1 MKKSEL
7 REIIREEISKV
18 INEGTELKASQV
30 LKLINASKDFN
41 DIENTMYVK
50 GNNLIVIDSFY
61 YGEQRAK
68 ESLIN
73 DWSPGGTY
81 YKYLT
86 STHNIQPTV
95 VRSFSEF
102 KATGRH
108 KKLSTDGIVGVE
120 LSFEKFNQ

>member
-7 REIIREEISKV
+7 QKIIREEVENVLK
-18 INEGTELKASQV
+18 EGTALKASQV
-30 LKLINASKDFN
+30 LKLIKTSGDFN
-41 DIENTMYVK
+41 DVEDTMYVK

-61 YGEQRAK
+61 YGEQRAQ
-68 ESLIN
+68 ESLIS

-81 YKYLT
+81 YEYFT
-86 STHNIQPTV
+86 STYNMQPTV
-95 VRSFSEF
+95 VDSFSEF

-120 LSFEKFNQ
+120 LSFEKI